1 MPEHGNTPKK
11 DAPLSPS
18 VARILDTCRI
28 CPEDGFGTK
37 SLAALWRDDIV
48 SIADILSQCAR
59 DPILESATYPELCAA
74 TRVL

>member
-1 MPEHGNTPKK
+1 MPDTPKK

-28 CPEDGFGTK
+28 RPEDGSGTK

-48 SIADILSQCAR
+48 SIANILSQCAR
-59 DPILESATYPELCAA
+59 DPILEPATYLELCAA
-74 TRVL
+74 TRVF